1 MCVMRF
7 SKICSYKNIKKE
19 REDNINVKR
28 TERTNAQ
35 PVVEAGFH

>member
-1 MCVMRF
+1 MRF
-7 SKICSYKNIKKE
+7 SKNMQLQKNIKKNRE

-35 PVVEAGFH
+35 PVVEAGFC